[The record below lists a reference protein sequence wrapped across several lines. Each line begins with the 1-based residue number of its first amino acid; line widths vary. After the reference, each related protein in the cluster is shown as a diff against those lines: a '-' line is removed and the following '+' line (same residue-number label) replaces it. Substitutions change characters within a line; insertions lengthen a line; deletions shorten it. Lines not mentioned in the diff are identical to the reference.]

1 MATSQKAL
9 AAPISKVMKQVQFNA
24 ITAVAAVTAAA
35 AAAAS
40 LALELPVWAMF
51 IGWVAFFS
59 RGHSFRDG
67 LVNYGSVLAGLM
79 IGMAAAT
86 AIAALSPSI
95 GKMAL
100 PLVVFVV
107 AMGVVSLRAI
117 PVMNN
122 VLSYFLGLIA
132 FFAAHM
138 EPSLETGV
146 RLGGAS
152 GIGSLA
158 AWLSLKL
165 QQSVAV
171 WRARPY

>member
-9 AAPISKVMKQVQFNA
+9 AAPDSKVIKQVQFNA
-24 ITAVAAVTAAA
+24 VTAVAAFTAAA

-86 AIAALSPSI
+86 AIAALSPSL

-107 AMGVVSLRAI
+107 AMGVVSLRAL

-122 VLSYFLGLIA
+122 VLGYFLGLIA

-146 RLGGAS
+146 RLGSAS

-158 AWLSLKL
+158 AWISLKL
-165 QQSVAV
+165 QQHVAV
-171 WRARPY
+171 WRVRPF